1 MDVGCQIRRARIDD
15 SDQIAIIEAESFT
28 DPWPRDGVRAV
39 LASAAVTGFVAEKDG
54 RVVAYT
60 IARGAAGVAEILDL
74 AVHHD
79 WRRVGVATALLQQL
93 MATFAADGIREVFL
107 EVRES
112 NWAAQALYR
121 AHGFRAAG
129 RRPHYY
135 RKPIED
141 AILLRLPLAE
151 RASERPQ

>member
-1 MDVGCQIRRARIDD
+1 MDVAWQIRRARIDD
-15 SDQIAIIEAESFT
+15 SDQIAVIEAQSFT

-39 LASAAVTGFVAEKDG
+39 LASAGVTGLVAEQDG

-60 IARGAAGVAEILDL
+60 IARGVAEVAEILDL
-74 AVHHD
+74 AVQRD
-79 WRRVGVATALLQQL
+79 RRRAGIATGLLRYL
-93 MATFAADGIREVFL
+93 LATFAADGIREVFL

-112 NWAAQALYR
+112 NRAAQALYR

-129 RRPHYY
+129 KRPGYY
-135 RKPIED
+135 RKPTED
-141 AILLRLPLAE
+141 AILLRLPLAG